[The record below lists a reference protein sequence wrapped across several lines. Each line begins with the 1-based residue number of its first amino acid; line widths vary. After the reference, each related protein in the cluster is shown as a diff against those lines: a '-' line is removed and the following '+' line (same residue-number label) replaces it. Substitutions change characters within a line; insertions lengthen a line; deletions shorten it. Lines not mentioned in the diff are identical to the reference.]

1 MVGPGGAGYAH
12 PPRRRSMERS
22 TVGHAPGSA
31 GCSMIDFSL
40 WFMEPLIER
49 AVP

>member
-1 MVGPGGAGYAH
+1 MLGPGGAGYAH

-22 TVGHAPGSA
+22 TVGQAPGSA
-31 GCSMIDFSL
+31 ARMIDFSL